1 MASLGLNELRVCF
14 WLRGPELLLLLT
26 IKSINLNSCKNFNT
40 QPLQAKHVLN
50 ILAQNFATN
59 IQSQQR
65 IYIIDVID
73 PKNLLSNL

>member
-1 MASLGLNELRVCF
+1 M
-14 WLRGPELLLLLT
+14 LLLT
-26 IKSINLNSCKNFNT
+26 NPIKSIDLNSCKNFNT

-73 PKNLLSNL
+73 PKNLAVKPLMHSAPNPKT